1 MSTWTV
7 KLDSHED
14 GVGLGWSYEQA
25 LLHIRRCE
33 FDEREIKYTLV
44 EHEEE
49 IDSLQP
55 TEPKR
60 RGRKSSI
67 ESPDE

>member
-1 MSTWTV
+1 MTTYTV
-7 KLDSHED
+7 QLDNHTD

-33 FDEREIKYTLV
+33 FDERKINYTLV
-44 EHEEE
+44 EHEDY
-49 IDSLQP
+49 DSLQP

-60 RGRKSSI
+60 RGRKSST
-67 ESPDE
+67 ESPGE

>member
-1 MSTWTV
+1 MTTYTV
-7 KLDSHED
+7 QLDNHED

-33 FDEREIKYTLV
+33 FDERKIKYTLV
-44 EHEEE
+44 EHEED

-55 TEPKR
+55 TDEPPKR
-60 RGRKSSI
+60 PRSSKRSS
-67 ESPDE
+67 E